1 MRKLVLILALPTLV
15 ACGSTG
21 APAGPP
27 PSLVT
32 PTMLQPPPIYALIGH
47 RDRLEL
53 SSQQIEGLDSIAV
66 GLRASNDS
74 LVDEL
79 QERAVPS
86 RNQMGIVVDEEGRPI
101 LEQIRDNNRGAAEA
115 VGRLLTQTQQT
126 EACDLFQLQGSS
138 RSRNTRARVRGADPS
153 AADSI
158 WRALESRTWPWCG
171 QSADEDEGA

>member
-1 MRKLVLILALPTLV
+1 VLILALPTLV

-115 VGRLLTQTQQT
+115 VGRMLTQAQQT
-126 EACDLFQLQGSS
+126 EACDLFRIEQNS
-138 RSRNTRARVRGADPS
+138 RSRNSRPRVRGTDPA

-171 QSADEDEGA
+171 QRTDGEENA